1 MLLWRTAT
9 RSIFKMKNVSSL
21 RRQTDSKLL
30 KSLQDKQGQRKGGE
44 KNKDSRKIKAEMLS
58 VAVTE

>member
-1 MLLWRTAT
+1 
-9 RSIFKMKNVSSL
+9 MKNVSSL